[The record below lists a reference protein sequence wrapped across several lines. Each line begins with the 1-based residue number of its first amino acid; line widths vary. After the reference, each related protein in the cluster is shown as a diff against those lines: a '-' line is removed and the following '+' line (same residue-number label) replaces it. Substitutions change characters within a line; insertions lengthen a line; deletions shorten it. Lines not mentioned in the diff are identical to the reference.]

1 MPNRQT
7 LKVLPMHE
15 SNVKSSRPGL
25 VKVCLLL
32 LCLLLGLVS
41 QQAFA
46 LIENNLACTPT
57 GTTGIIQ
64 LGDLAPSTSYTANMT
79 ANCRVT
85 RWYPYGSSLQHSQF
99 YNQGR
104 GSKVQVF
111 HTNSGLM
118 VPELPIGT
126 ATTTCMPW
134 SCVQL
139 YVGNTFSYNVLL
151 YGTAP
156 VTPGNYMVSVSLTD
170 TSIRGYEAYGDYLQ
184 TVILSF
190 RVIQPACS
198 MGSAKT
204 LNLPFGTLSSNDFAS
219 SQQIANITMNCTR
232 GTQATATLVPTQAA
246 ISGSPGVSAT
256 TLAGLSMAATWAD
269 TNTAV
274 SFNSPRTLAL
284 TNGSNNIRLGFR
296 PRLNTSVSPTG
307 NFYSQYTLNITYL

>member
-1 MPNRQT
+1 MRDST
-7 LKVLPMHE
+7 
-15 SNVKSSRPGL
+15 VKSFRLSLFKGS
-25 VKVCLLL
+25 LLL
-32 LCLLLGLVS
+32 LCMLLSLVS

-46 LIENNLACTPT
+46 LIQNNLACTAT

-64 LGDLAPSTSYTANMT
+64 LGDLAPSTNYTANMT

-85 RWYPYGSSLQHSQF
+85 RWYPYGASLQHSQF
-99 YNQGR
+99 YNSGR

-126 ATTTCMPW
+126 ASSTCMPS

-139 YVGNTFSYNVLL
+139 FVGNTFSYNVLL
-151 YGTAP
+151 LGTAP

-219 SQQIANITMNCTR
+219 SQQIANVTMNCTR

-269 TNTAV
+269 NNTAV
-274 SFNSPRTLAL
+274 TFNSPRTLPL
-284 TNGSNNIRLGFR
+284 TTGTNTIRLGFR

-307 NFYSQYTLNITYL
+307 NFSSQYTLNITYL

>member
-1 MPNRQT
+1 MRDST
-7 LKVLPMHE
+7 
-15 SNVKSSRPGL
+15 SKSSRLSLLKGS
-25 VKVCLLL
+25 LLL
-32 LCLLLGLVS
+32 LCILLSLAS
-41 QQAFA
+41 PQAFA
-46 LIENNLACTPT
+46 LIQNNLACTAT

-64 LGDLAPSTSYTANMT
+64 LGDIPPSTNYTANMT

-85 RWYPYGSSLQHSQF
+85 RWYPYGASLQHSQF
-99 YNQGR
+99 YNAGI

-126 ATTTCMPW
+126 ASSTCMPS

-139 YVGNTFSYNVLL
+139 FVGNTFSYNVLL
-151 YGTAP
+151 LGTAP

-269 TNTAV
+269 NNTAV
-274 SFNSPRTLAL
+274 TFNSPRTLAL
-284 TNGSNNIRLGFR
+284 TNGANNIRLGFR

-307 NFYSQYTLNITYL
+307 NFSSQYTLNITYL

>member
-1 MPNRQT
+1 MRDST
-7 LKVLPMHE
+7 
-15 SNVKSSRPGL
+15 VKSSRLSLFKGS
-25 VKVCLLL
+25 LLL
-32 LCLLLGLVS
+32 LCMLLSLVS

-46 LIENNLACTPT
+46 LIQNNLACTAT

-64 LGDLAPSTSYTANMT
+64 LGDLAPSTNYTANMT

-85 RWYPYGSSLQHSQF
+85 RWYPYGASLQHSQF
-99 YNQGR
+99 YNSGR

-126 ATTTCMPW
+126 ASSTCMPS

-139 YVGNTFSYNVLL
+139 FVGDTFSYNVRLL
-151 YGTAP
+151 GTAP
-156 VTPGNYMVSVSLTD
+156 VTPGDYKVSVSLTD
-170 TSIRGYEAYGDYLQ
+170 TSIRGFENYADYLQ

-219 SQQIANITMNCTR
+219 SQQIANVTMNCTR
-232 GTQATATLVPTQAA
+232 GTQATATLVPTQPA

-269 TNTAV
+269 NNTAV
-274 SFNSPRTLAL
+274 TFNSPRTLPL
-284 TNGSNNIRLGFR
+284 TTGTNTIRLGFR

-307 NFYSQYTLNITYL
+307 NFSSQYTLNITYL

>member
-1 MPNRQT
+1 MRDST
-7 LKVLPMHE
+7 
-15 SNVKSSRPGL
+15 VKSSRLSLFKGS
-25 VKVCLLL
+25 LLL
-32 LCLLLGLVS
+32 LCMLLSLVS

-46 LIENNLACTPT
+46 LIQNNLACTAT

-64 LGDLAPSTSYTANMT
+64 LGDLAPSTNYTANMT

-85 RWYPYGSSLQHSQF
+85 RWYPYGASLQHSQF
-99 YNQGR
+99 YNSGR

-126 ATTTCMPW
+126 ASSTCMPS

-139 YVGNTFSYNVLL
+139 FVGNTFSYNVLL
-151 YGTAP
+151 LGTAP
-156 VTPGNYMVSVSLTD
+156 VTPGNYMLSVSLTD

-219 SQQIANITMNCTR
+219 SQQIANVTMNCTR

-269 TNTAV
+269 NNTAV
-274 SFNSPRTLAL
+274 TFNSPRTLPL
-284 TNGSNNIRLGFR
+284 TTGTNTIRLGFR

-307 NFYSQYTLNITYL
+307 NFSSQYTLNITYL

>member
-1 MPNRQT
+1 MRDST
-7 LKVLPMHE
+7 
-15 SNVKSSRPGL
+15 SKSSRLSLLKGS
-25 VKVCLLL
+25 LLL
-32 LCLLLGLVS
+32 LCILLSLVS

-46 LIENNLACTPT
+46 LIQNNLACTAT

-64 LGDLAPSTSYTANMT
+64 LGDLAPSTNYTANMT

-85 RWYPYGSSLQHSQF
+85 RWYPYGASLQHSQF
-99 YNQGR
+99 YNSGR

-126 ATTTCMPW
+126 ASSTCMPS

-139 YVGNTFSYNVLL
+139 FVGNTFSYNVLL
-151 YGTAP
+151 LGTAP
-156 VTPGNYMVSVSLTD
+156 VTPGNYMLSVSLTD

-219 SQQIANITMNCTR
+219 SQQIANVTMNCTR

-269 TNTAV
+269 NNTAV
-274 SFNSPRTLAL
+274 TFNSPRTLPL
-284 TNGSNNIRLGFR
+284 TTGTNTIRLGFR

-307 NFYSQYTLNITYL
+307 NFSSQYTLNITYL

>member
-1 MPNRQT
+1 
-7 LKVLPMHE
+7 MHE
-15 SNVKSSRPGL
+15 STVKSSRSGRG
-25 VKVCLLL
+25 KVSMLL

-46 LIENNLACTPT
+46 LIQNNLACTAT

-126 ATTTCMPW
+126 ASSTCMPS

-139 YVGNTFSYNVLL
+139 FVGNTFSYNVLL

-198 MGSAKT
+198 MGSATTCLLAHSAAMTSPVRSK
-204 LNLPFGTLSSNDFAS
+204 LP
-219 SQQIANITMNCTR
+219 
-232 GTQATATLVPTQAA
+232 
-246 ISGSPGVSAT
+246 ISP
-256 TLAGLSMAATWAD
+256 
-269 TNTAV
+269 
-274 SFNSPRTLAL
+274 
-284 TNGSNNIRLGFR
+284 
-296 PRLNTSVSPTG
+296 
-307 NFYSQYTLNITYL
+307 

>member
-1 MPNRQT
+1 MRDST
-7 LKVLPMHE
+7 
-15 SNVKSSRPGL
+15 SKSSRLSLLKGS
-25 VKVCLLL
+25 LLL
-32 LCLLLGLVS
+32 LCILLSLAS
-41 QQAFA
+41 PQAFA
-46 LIENNLACTPT
+46 LIQNNLACTAT

-64 LGDLAPSTSYTANMT
+64 LGDISPSTNYTANMT

-85 RWYPYGSSLQHSQF
+85 RWYPYGASLQHSQF
-99 YNQGR
+99 YNAGR

-126 ATTTCMPW
+126 ASSTCMPS

-139 YVGNTFSYNVLL
+139 FVGNTFSYNVLL
-151 YGTAP
+151 LGTAP

-269 TNTAV
+269 NNTAV
-274 SFNSPRTLAL
+274 TFNSPRTLAL
-284 TNGSNNIRLGFR
+284 TNGANNIRLGFR

-307 NFYSQYTLNITYL
+307 NFSSQYTLNITYL

>member
-1 MPNRQT
+1 MRDST
-7 LKVLPMHE
+7 
-15 SNVKSSRPGL
+15 VKSSRLSLFKGS
-25 VKVCLLL
+25 LLL
-32 LCLLLGLVS
+32 LCMLLSLVS

-46 LIENNLACTPT
+46 LIENNLACTAT
-57 GTTGIIQ
+57 GTTGLIQ
-64 LGDLAPSTSYTANMT
+64 LGDLAPSTSYNASMT

-104 GSKVQVF
+104 GSKIQVF
-111 HTNSGLM
+111 HTNSRLM
-118 VPELPIGT
+118 VPEQSIGT
-126 ATTTCMPW
+126 ASGTCMPS

-139 YVGNTFSYNVLL
+139 FVGNTFSYNVLL
-151 YGTAP
+151 LGVAP
-156 VTPGNYMVSVSLTD
+156 TTPGNYMVSVTLTD

-219 SQQIANITMNCTR
+219 SQQIANVTMNCTR

-269 TNTAV
+269 NNTAV
-274 SFNSPRTLAL
+274 TFNSPRTLPL
-284 TNGSNNIRLGFR
+284 TTGTNTIRLGFR

-307 NFYSQYTLNITYL
+307 NFSSQYTLNITYL

>member
-1 MPNRQT
+1 MNNSTVRPLYPRW
-7 LKVLPMHE
+7 
-15 SNVKSSRPGL
+15 VKGS
-25 VKVCLLL
+25 LLL
-32 LCLLLGLVS
+32 LSMLLMFAS

-46 LIENNLACTPT
+46 LIENNLNCTAT
-57 GTTGIIQ
+57 GTTGVIE
-64 LGDLAPSTSYTANMT
+64 LGDLTPGQTYTANMT

-85 RWYPYGSSLQHSQF
+85 RWYPYGASLQHSQF
-99 YNQGR
+99 YNVGR

-126 ATTTCMPW
+126 ATSVCMPS

-139 YVGNTFSYNVLL
+139 FVGNTFSYNVLL

-156 VTPGNYMVSVSLTD
+156 TAPGNYMVSVSLTD
-170 TSIRGYEAYGDYLQ
+170 TSIRGYEAWGDYLQ

-190 RVIQPACS
+190 KVIQPACS
-198 MGSAKT
+198 LGSAKT
-204 LNLPFGTLSSNDFAS
+204 LNLSFGTLNSNDFAS
-219 SQQIANITMNCTR
+219 SQQVANVTMNCIR

-246 ISGSPGVSAT
+246 ISGSAGVSAT

-269 TNTAV
+269 TGTAV
-274 SFNSPRTLAL
+274 TFNSPRTLSLA
-284 TNGSNNIRLGFR
+284 TGANTIGVGFR

-307 NFYSQYTLNITYL
+307 NFTSQYTLNITYR

>member
-1 MPNRQT
+1 MRDSTP
-7 LKVLPMHE
+7 
-15 SNVKSSRPGL
+15 KSSRLSLLKGS
-25 VKVCLLL
+25 LLL
-32 LCLLLGLVS
+32 LCILLSLVS
-41 QQAFA
+41 PQAFA
-46 LIENNLACTPT
+46 LIQNNLACTAT
-57 GTTGIIQ
+57 GTTGIIE
-64 LGDLAPSTSYTANMT
+64 LGDISPSTNYTANMT

-85 RWYPYGSSLQHSQF
+85 RWYPYGASLQHSQF
-99 YNQGR
+99 YNTGR

-126 ATTTCMPW
+126 ASSTCMPS

-139 YVGNTFSYNVLL
+139 FVGNTFSYNVLL
-151 YGTAP
+151 LGTAP
-156 VTPGNYMVSVSLTD
+156 VTPGVYMVSVSLTD
-170 TSIRGYEAYGDYLQ
+170 TSIRGYEGYGDYLQ

-204 LNLPFGTLSSNDFAS
+204 LNLPFGTLSSNDFVS
-219 SQQIANITMNCTR
+219 SQQIANVTMNCTR

-246 ISGSPGVSAT
+246 VSGSPGVSAT

-269 TNTAV
+269 NDTAV
-274 SFNSPRTLAL
+274 TFNSPRTLAL
-284 TNGSNNIRLGFR
+284 ITGANNIRLGFR

-307 NFYSQYTLNITYL
+307 SFSSQYTLNITYL

>member
-1 MPNRQT
+1 MRDST
-7 LKVLPMHE
+7 
-15 SNVKSSRPGL
+15 VKSSRLSLFKGS
-25 VKVCLLL
+25 LLL
-32 LCLLLGLVS
+32 LCMLLSLVS

-46 LIENNLACTPT
+46 LIENNLACTAT
-57 GTTGIIQ
+57 GTTGLIQ
-64 LGDLAPSTSYTANMT
+64 LGDLAPSTSYTASMT

-99 YNQGR
+99 YNLGR
-104 GSKVQVF
+104 GSKIQVF
-111 HTNSGLM
+111 HTNSRLM
-118 VPELPIGT
+118 VPEQSIGT
-126 ATTTCMPW
+126 ASGTCMPS

-139 YVGNTFSYNVLL
+139 FVGNTFSYNVLL
-151 YGTAP
+151 LGVAP
-156 VTPGNYMVSVSLTD
+156 TTPGDYMVSVTLTD

-219 SQQIANITMNCTR
+219 SQQIANVTMNCTR

-269 TNTAV
+269 NNTAV
-274 SFNSPRTLAL
+274 TFNSPRTLPL
-284 TNGSNNIRLGFR
+284 TTGTNTIRLGFR

-307 NFYSQYTLNITYL
+307 NFSSQYTLNITYL

>member
-1 MPNRQT
+1 MRDSTP
-7 LKVLPMHE
+7 
-15 SNVKSSRPGL
+15 KSSRLSLLKGS
-25 VKVCLLL
+25 LLL
-32 LCLLLGLVS
+32 LCILLSLAS
-41 QQAFA
+41 PQAFA
-46 LIENNLACTPT
+46 LIQNNLACTAT

-64 LGDLAPSTSYTANMT
+64 LGDISPSTNYTANMT

-85 RWYPYGSSLQHSQF
+85 RWYPYGASLQHSQF
-99 YNQGR
+99 YNAGR

-126 ATTTCMPW
+126 ASSTCMPS

-139 YVGNTFSYNVLL
+139 FVGNTFSYNVLL
-151 YGTAP
+151 LGTAP

-269 TNTAV
+269 NNTAV
-274 SFNSPRTLAL
+274 TFNSPRTLAL
-284 TNGSNNIRLGFR
+284 TNGANNIRLGFR

-307 NFYSQYTLNITYL
+307 NFSSQYTLNITYL

>member
-1 MPNRQT
+1 MRDSTP
-7 LKVLPMHE
+7 
-15 SNVKSSRPGL
+15 KSSRLSLLKGS
-25 VKVCLLL
+25 LLL
-32 LCLLLGLVS
+32 LCMLLSLAS
-41 QQAFA
+41 PQAFA
-46 LIENNLACTPT
+46 LIENNLACTAT
-57 GTTGIIQ
+57 GTTGIID
-64 LGDLAPSTSYTANMT
+64 LGDISPSTNYTANMT

-85 RWYPYGSSLQHSQF
+85 RWYPYGASLQHTQF
-99 YNQGR
+99 YNKGK
-104 GSKVQVF
+104 GSKVQVL
-111 HTNSGLM
+111 HVNSGLM
-118 VPELPIGT
+118 VPELRIGT
-126 ATTTCMPW
+126 ASGTCMPS

-139 YVGNTFSYNVLL
+139 FVGNTFSYNVMLL
-151 YGTAP
+151 GTAP
-156 VTPGNYMVSVSLTD
+156 VTPGDYMVSVSLTD
-170 TSIRGYEAYGDYLQ
+170 TSIRGYEGYGDYLQ
-184 TVILSF
+184 IVILSF
-190 RVIQPACS
+190 RVTQPACS

-274 SFNSPRTLAL
+274 TFNSPRTLAL

-307 NFYSQYTLNITYL
+307 NFSSQYTLNITYL

>member
-1 MPNRQT
+1 MRDST
-7 LKVLPMHE
+7 
-15 SNVKSSRPGL
+15 SKSSRLSLLKGS
-25 VKVCLLL
+25 LLL
-32 LCLLLGLVS
+32 LCILLSLAS
-41 QQAFA
+41 PQAFA
-46 LIENNLACTPT
+46 LIQNNLACTAT

-64 LGDLAPSTSYTANMT
+64 LGDISPSTNYTANMT

-85 RWYPYGSSLQHSQF
+85 RWYPYGASLQHSQF
-99 YNQGR
+99 YNSGR

-126 ATTTCMPW
+126 ASSTCMPS

-139 YVGNTFSYNVLL
+139 FVGNTFSYNVLL
-151 YGTAP
+151 LGTAP

-269 TNTAV
+269 NNTAV
-274 SFNSPRTLAL
+274 TFNSPRTLAL
-284 TNGSNNIRLGFR
+284 TNGANNIRLGFR

-307 NFYSQYTLNITYL
+307 NFSSQYTLNITYL

>member
-1 MPNRQT
+1 MRDSTP
-7 LKVLPMHE
+7 
-15 SNVKSSRPGL
+15 KSSRLSLLKGS
-25 VKVCLLL
+25 LLL
-32 LCLLLGLVS
+32 LCLLLSLAS
-41 QQAFA
+41 PQAFA
-46 LIENNLACTPT
+46 LIQNNLACTAT
-57 GTTGIIQ
+57 GTTGIIE
-64 LGDLAPSTSYTANMT
+64 LGDISPSTNYTANMT

-85 RWYPYGSSLQHSQF
+85 RWYPYGASLQHSQF
-99 YNQGR
+99 YNTGR

-126 ATTTCMPW
+126 ASSTCMPS

-139 YVGNTFSYNVLL
+139 FVGNTFSYNVLL
-151 YGTAP
+151 LGTAP
-156 VTPGNYMVSVSLTD
+156 VTPGVYMVSVSLTD
-170 TSIRGYEAYGDYLQ
+170 TSIRGYEGYGDYLQ

-204 LNLPFGTLSSNDFAS
+204 LNLPFGTLSSNDFVS
-219 SQQIANITMNCTR
+219 SQQIANVTMNCTR

-246 ISGSPGVSAT
+246 VSGSPGVSAT

-269 TNTAV
+269 NDTAV
-274 SFNSPRTLAL
+274 TFNSPRTLAL
-284 TNGSNNIRLGFR
+284 ITGANNIRLGFR

-307 NFYSQYTLNITYL
+307 SFSSQYTLNITYL